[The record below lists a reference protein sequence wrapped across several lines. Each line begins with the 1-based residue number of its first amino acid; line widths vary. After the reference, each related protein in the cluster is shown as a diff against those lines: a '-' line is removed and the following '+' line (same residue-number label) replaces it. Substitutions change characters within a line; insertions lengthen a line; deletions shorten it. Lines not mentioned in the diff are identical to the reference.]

1 MKVAPVTVTV
11 TQLVLIGGVCVLGY
25 LAYRSYNALSKVS
38 VSGLV
43 SDAVSAGATAVDVRT
58 DVQNPNEFSLGG
70 VQQAVSNAVQRGQDA
85 GATNFFSAYLTGIFK

>member
-1 MKVAPVTVTV
+1 MKVAPVTVT
-11 TQLVLIGGVCVLGY
+11 QLAMIGGVCVLGY
-25 LAYRSYNALSKVS
+25 LAYRSYNALSKVT

-43 SDAVSAGATAVDVRT
+43 SDVVSAGATAVDARVIAQ
-58 DVQNPNEFSLGG
+58 DPNAFSLGG

>member
-1 MKVAPVTVTV
+1 MKVAPITV
-11 TQLVLIGGVCVLGY
+11 TQLALIGGFCVMGY
-25 LAYRSYNALSKVS
+25 LAYRSYNALSKAT

-58 DVQNPNEFSLGG
+58 DAQNPNEFSLGG
-70 VQQAVSNAVQRGQDA
+70 VQQAVSNAVQRGEDA

>member
-1 MKVAPVTVTV
+1 MKVAPVTVT
-11 TQLVLIGGVCVLGY
+11 QLALVGGVCVLGY
-25 LAYRSYNALSKVS
+25 LAYQSYNALSKVS
-38 VSGLV
+38 VSGLL

-58 DVQNPNEFSLGG
+58 AAQNPNEFSLGG

>member
-1 MKVAPVTVTV
+1 MKIPPVTVT
-11 TQLVLIGGVCVLGY
+11 QMALVGGVCVLGY

-43 SDAVSAGATAVDVRT
+43 SDVVSAGATAVDART
-58 DVQNPNEFSLGG
+58 VAQDPNEFSLGG

>member
-1 MKVAPVTVTV
+1 MKVAPVTVT
-11 TQLVLIGGVCVLGY
+11 QMALIGGVCVLGY

-43 SDAVSAGATAVDVRT
+43 SDVVSAGATAVDVRT
-58 DVQNPNEFSLGG
+58 VAQDPNEFSLGG